1 LNLRPPRPIE
11 VVKVHGAWSVPG
23 ALYTSCVSHVAFMSR
38 GVAVNLWKSLEINEN
53 ICDIMQHQFVGPSST
68 KFLILLVRTAGLEPA
83 QGFPQG
89 ILRLLGSLEIA
100 KVLVRLLHSCR
111 DQAATTTD
119 CNFFIASRSLS

>member
-1 LNLRPPRPIE
+1 MALRATHVCDFVRLGIVMRRSILYRPFVLWATRMLQVFQELIDPIGGSL
-11 VVKVHGAWSVPG
+11 VV
-23 ALYTSCVSHVAFMSR
+23 
-38 GVAVNLWKSLEINEN
+38 
-53 ICDIMQHQFVGPSST
+53 
-68 KFLILLVRTAGLEPA
+68 VRTAGLEPA

-89 ILRLLGSLEIA
+89 ILRLLGSVEIA